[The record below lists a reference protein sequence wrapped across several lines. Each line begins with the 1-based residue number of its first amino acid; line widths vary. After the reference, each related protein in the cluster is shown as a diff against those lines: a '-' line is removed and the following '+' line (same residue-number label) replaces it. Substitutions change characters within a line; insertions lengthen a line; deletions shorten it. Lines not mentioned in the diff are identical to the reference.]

1 MVVKGIIEEVL
12 SSDKIKVRCP
22 TIDKI
27 KTADLC
33 NNELNTS
40 VICNLPGTYSIQRAG
55 DVVFVGF
62 ENNNF
67 SLPVVLGY
75 LFLNNN
81 IKSLN
86 SIKIKSLVVNIDTIL
101 PKNTSIGKINW
112 YELNNLSG
120 LSNNLSEVFE
130 EFDNEILSQDLSIND
145 LKEELNSIYNS
156 LNYIKSEIELNSNFI
171 DNAIGI
177 IGNFGDTSNKTLFG
191 KVKSIISKIDLINE
205 RLGNFSKENTL
216 ENQFN
221 KIDKLIED
229 ISNYTTVT
237 VPVVDDEQNCM
248 LARAEKMVT
257 VTWVPKYSFN
267 MWNSSEEFKAGQ
279 QYMGMPYT
287 LWGYGYTY
295 DAWKEHAEDNTTISG
310 YASNYGERSGPKY
323 GSCCADFVSEVL
335 ALPVHSRNCDGIKN
349 QIDYLE
355 TLTEDD
361 AKSSNVRPGD
371 VLWNSSHVM
380 WVGSV
385 DGDTITIYEQTVP
398 LAHKFNFSISNDSYN
413 GYVYHGY
420 EVFDTILRPTAKLLS
435 LPDNQNIDTTSSI
448 KDDWVYKGNKI
459 YGAYSD
465 QALTD
470 KEYINNALIFWKI
483 CKKAGWTAE
492 AAAGAFANTYAEST
506 GNPWSYGTGGGGI
519 FGFTPFDEGT
529 KYNTGVYDYA
539 QLVLKDANKRW
550 DGNTQVDYVNWQI
563 KNVIENNWTS
573 IFCIREPTSRWWNY
587 TPPNDTNIPKNDF
600 GIDTYIKLDKKHYG
614 ATPTICAKLWLARY
628 EVVDTTYP
636 GRILE
641 RTILNHTKK
650 AEELYQ
656 LFIKY

>member
-12 SSDKIKVRCP
+12 NSNKLKVRCP

-27 KTADLC
+27 KTSDLC
-33 NNELNTS
+33 NNDLNDA
-40 VICNLPGTYSIQRAG
+40 ILCNLPGTSSIPRVG

-67 SLPVVLGY
+67 SLPIVLGY

-81 IKSLN
+81 IKSSN
-86 SIKIKSLVVNIDTIL
+86 SIKVKSLIVNINLIL
-101 PKNTSIGKINW
+101 PKNTSIGSINW
-112 YELNNLSG
+112 YELSNLEG
-120 LSNNLSEVFE
+120 LSKNLKETFE
-130 EFDNEILSQDLSIND
+130 LLDDDLYKKDLSIND
-145 LKEELNSIYNS
+145 LSKELDSISSDIKIILNKLDTDSSSINN
-156 LNYIKSEIELNSNFI
+156 LFK
-171 DNAIGI
+171 I

-191 KVKSIISKIDLINE
+191 RVKSIISKIDSININ
-205 RLGNFSKENTL
+205 LGNFSKENTL
-216 ENQFN
+216 EDQFN
-221 KIDKLIED
+221 KIDKLIEE
-229 ISNYTTVT
+229 ISNYSNNTT
-237 VPVVDDEQNCM
+237 PIVDDKQNCM
-248 LARAEKMVT
+248 LARAEKMIA
-257 VTWVPKYSFN
+257 VTWVPKYSFKK
-267 MWNSSEEFKAGQ
+267 WNSSDEFKAGQ

-295 DAWKEHAEDNTTISG
+295 DAWKKHAEDNITFSG

-335 ALPVHSRNCDGIKN
+335 ALPTHSRNCSGIKN
-349 QIDYLE
+349 QVDYLE
-355 TLTEDD
+355 TLTGEK
-361 AKSSNVRPGD
+361 AKSSNIKSGD

-380 WVGSV
+380 WVGNV
-385 DGDTITIYEQTVP
+385 DGDTITIYEQATPV
-398 LAHKFNFSISNDSYN
+398 AHKFNFSISNDSYN

-420 EVFDTILRPTAKLLS
+420 EVFDTVLRPTAKLLS

-448 KDDWVYKGNKI
+448 KDDWIYKGNKI

-529 KYNTGVYDYA
+529 KYNTGIYDYA

-550 DGNTQVDYVNWQI
+550 DGNVQVDYVNWQI

-573 IFCIREPTSRWWNY
+573 IFCIREPTSRWWSY
-587 TPPNDTNIPKNDF
+587 IPPDDTNIPKNDF
-600 GIDTYIKLDKKHYG
+600 GIDTYIKLDKKHYN

-628 EVVDTTYP
+628 GVVDVTYS
-636 GRILE
+636 GRDLE

>member
-237 VPVVDDEQNCM
+237 VPVVDD
-248 LARAEKMVT
+248 
-257 VTWVPKYSFN
+257 
-267 MWNSSEEFKAGQ
+267 
-279 QYMGMPYT
+279 
-287 LWGYGYTY
+287 
-295 DAWKEHAEDNTTISG
+295 
-310 YASNYGERSGPKY
+310 
-323 GSCCADFVSEVL
+323 
-335 ALPVHSRNCDGIKN
+335 
-349 QIDYLE
+349 
-355 TLTEDD
+355 
-361 AKSSNVRPGD
+361 
-371 VLWNSSHVM
+371 
-380 WVGSV
+380 
-385 DGDTITIYEQTVP
+385 
-398 LAHKFNFSISNDSYN
+398 
-413 GYVYHGY
+413 
-420 EVFDTILRPTAKLLS
+420 
-435 LPDNQNIDTTSSI
+435 
-448 KDDWVYKGNKI
+448 
-459 YGAYSD
+459 
-465 QALTD
+465 
-470 KEYINNALIFWKI
+470 
-483 CKKAGWTAE
+483 
-492 AAAGAFANTYAEST
+492 
-506 GNPWSYGTGGGGI
+506 
-519 FGFTPFDEGT
+519 
-529 KYNTGVYDYA
+529 
-539 QLVLKDANKRW
+539 
-550 DGNTQVDYVNWQI
+550 
-563 KNVIENNWTS
+563 
-573 IFCIREPTSRWWNY
+573 
-587 TPPNDTNIPKNDF
+587 
-600 GIDTYIKLDKKHYG
+600 
-614 ATPTICAKLWLARY
+614 
-628 EVVDTTYP
+628 
-636 GRILE
+636 
-641 RTILNHTKK
+641 
-650 AEELYQ
+650 
-656 LFIKY
+656 

>member
-12 SSDKIKVRCP
+12 SNNKLKVRCP

-27 KTADLC
+27 KTSDLC
-33 NNELNTS
+33 NNDLS
-40 VICNLPGTYSIQRAG
+40 DAVLCNLPGTSSIPRVG

-67 SLPVVLGY
+67 SLPIVLGY

-81 IKSLN
+81 IKSSN
-86 SIKIKSLVVNIDTIL
+86 SIKVKSLIVNINSIL
-101 PKNTSIGKINW
+101 PKNTSIGSINW
-112 YELNNLSG
+112 YELSNLEG
-120 LSNNLSEVFE
+120 LSKNLKETFE
-130 EFDNEILSQDLSIND
+130 LLDDDLNKKDLSINSL
-145 LKEELNSIYNS
+145 LKELDSISNDIKIILNKLDIDSNSINN
-156 LNYIKSEIELNSNFI
+156 LFK
-171 DNAIGI
+171 I

-191 KVKSIISKIDLINE
+191 RVQSIISKIDSININ
-205 RLGNFSKENTL
+205 LGNFSKENTL
-216 ENQFN
+216 EDQFN
-221 KIDKLIED
+221 KIDKLIEE
-229 ISNYTTVT
+229 ISNYSNNTT
-237 VPVVDDEQNCM
+237 PIVDGKQNCM
-248 LARAEKMVT
+248 LARAEKMIA
-257 VTWVPKYSFN
+257 VTWVPKYSFKK
-267 MWNSSEEFKAGQ
+267 WNSSEEFIAGQ

-295 DAWKEHAEDNTTISG
+295 DDWKKHAEDNITFSG

-335 ALPVHSRNCDGIKN
+335 ALPIHSRNCDGIKN
-349 QIDYLE
+349 QVDYLE
-355 TLTEDD
+355 TLTGSS
-361 AKSSNVRPGD
+361 AKSSNIKPGD
-371 VLWNSSHVM
+371 VLWNSAHVM
-380 WVGSV
+380 WVGNV
-385 DGDTITIYEQTVP
+385 DGDTITIYEQTTPV
-398 LAHKFNFSISNDSYN
+398 AHKFNFSISNDSYN
-413 GYVYHGY
+413 GYVYHDY
-420 EVFDTILRPTAKLLS
+420 EVFDTVLRPTAKLLS

-529 KYNTGVYDYA
+529 KYNTGIYDYA

-550 DGNTQVDYVNWQI
+550 DGNVQVDYVNWQI

-587 TPPNDTNIPKNDF
+587 TPPDDTNIPKNDF
-600 GIDTYIKLDKKHYG
+600 GIDTYIKLDKKHYN

-636 GRILE
+636 GRVLE
-641 RTILNHTKK
+641 RTILNHIKK